1 MYSGIMR
8 KDDNRTSKSLSGRSV
23 TYKLSG
29 FIIKTGD
36 TDNGTLFF
44 YCFLCVL
51 WKNYIFWLSFCRFRK
66 TDYFNLFIHLN
77 FFILNACITDS
88 EEKLIP

>member
-29 FIIKTGD
+29 FIIKTG
-36 TDNGTLFF
+36 TRITVP
-44 YCFLCVL
+44 CFL
-51 WKNYIFWLSFCRFRK
+51 
-66 TDYFNLFIHLN
+66 LFSLRLMEALHFLAE
-77 FFILNACITDS
+77 FFPSQEN
-88 EEKLIP
+88 

>member
-29 FIIKTGD
+29 FIIKTGN
-36 TDNGTLFF
+36 TDDGLLFF
-44 YCFLCVL
+44 IVFSASYG
-51 WKNYIFWLSFCRFRK
+51 S
-66 TDYFNLFIHLN
+66 N
-77 FFILNACITDS
+77 FFILSARITDF
-88 EEKLIP
+88 EEKQIPLKKLYFSLCRSIERFYR

>member
-29 FIIKTGD
+29 FIIKTGY
-36 TDNGTLFF
+36 TDNGPLFF
-44 YCFLCVL
+44 IVFSASYG
-51 WKNYIFWLSFCRFRK
+51 S
-66 TDYFNLFIHLN
+66 
-77 FFILNACITDS
+77 ITFS
-88 EEKLIP
+88 G